1 MVRLL
6 QLGALGL
13 ALCGV
18 SSAVALPQAETDS
31 AGRPGAPKC
40 KGLTKRREWR
50 TIPRPEQKA
59 YQNAVRCVMT
69 KPAKLQKL
77 KGLGAKTRWDE
88 LVMMHQVLALQI
100 HSTGSFLPFHRYF
113 MHVQEFLLGECG
125 YKGGLPYWNEAL
137 DAGNFIASPLLH
149 PVTGFGGDGTGP
161 GNCAGGPWAG
171 LTVSVGPGFTNQPR
185 CVNRKINDVFSP
197 FCGQSFVDDALNHPT
212 YESAWLAIYMGPHL
226 FGHIA
231 LAMMDGNSIT
241 SPGDPLFFMH
251 HGFVDKMWWDWQAQG
266 LPARLSDISGPNNMS
281 PEIGFIEFNGT
292 IAEEAAEQGW
302 GSPSP
307 AMLAITPNPKAG
319 DNGGNVTTLNHVMS
333 SLGIIPD
340 ATVRQVMDIKGGYL
354 CYEYV

>member
-1 MVRLL
+1 
-6 QLGALGL
+6 
-13 ALCGV
+13 
-18 SSAVALPQAETDS
+18 
-31 AGRPGAPKC
+31 
-40 KGLTKRREWR
+40 
-50 TIPRPEQKA
+50 
-59 YQNAVRCVMT
+59 
-69 KPAKLQKL
+69 
-77 KGLGAKTRWDE
+77 
-88 LVMMHQVLALQI
+88 
-100 HSTGSFLPFHRYF
+100 
-113 MHVQEFLLGECG
+113 
-125 YKGGLPYWNEAL
+125 
-137 DAGNFIASPLLH
+137 
-149 PVTGFGGDGTGP
+149 
-161 GNCAGGPWAG
+161 
-171 LTVSVGPGFTNQPR
+171 
-185 CVNRKINDVFSP
+185 
-197 FCGQSFVDDALNHPT
+197 
-212 YESAWLAIYMGPHL
+212 MGPHL

-319 DNGGNVTTLNHVMS
+319 DNGGDVTTLNHVMS